1 MGCAARAAPKATGGG
16 DVGGEGAAPTR
27 SASYARGRQS
37 AVSTHLP
44 VQARA
49 GVHAG
54 SPLRRASTKRE
65 DRTAEGRG
73 GEEGGPG
80 GGKGKGQGGL
90 G

>member
-44 VQARA
+44 AQARA

-54 SPLRRASTKRE
+54 SPLRRARTKRE
-65 DRTAEGRG
+65 DRTAG